1 MNTLLC
7 TRMKFINLFFFCLS
21 VYPIFWNWTHKSIP
35 DWQHSACFQKL
46 TTNDTVYHSIIFMR
60 RREQQSKYRQSGQG
74 WWVVG
79 IHCVHSSLHRAEGL
93 YSWVRC
99 RGYVYERFLK
109 QKLIRVTL
117 ATEAGLYF
125 TREGPS
131 SIYTYSMHDTSS
143 LYVLGDSR
151 ELSPL
156 NSGKLHVRCNFR

>member
-1 MNTLLC
+1 M
-7 TRMKFINLFFFCLS
+7 
-21 VYPIFWNWTHKSIP
+21 
-35 DWQHSACFQKL
+35 
-46 TTNDTVYHSIIFMR
+46 
-60 RREQQSKYRQSGQG
+60 QG
-74 WWVVG
+74 
-79 IHCVHSSLHRAEGL
+79 
-93 YSWVRC
+93 
-99 RGYVYERFLK
+99 VYERFLK

-156 NSGKLHVRCNFR
+156 NSGKLQYFTREGPSSIYLLYA